1 MKKNKGDKIF
11 VWYSIHE
18 LMVIFGKYYTN
29 HLYFLIFRYFVTMTR
44 EINLGN
50 IFCRRDFC

>member
-11 VWYSIHE
+11 VRYSIHE

-29 HLYFLIFRYFVTMTR
+29 HWFFLIFRNFVTMTR

-50 IFCRRDFC
+50 IFC